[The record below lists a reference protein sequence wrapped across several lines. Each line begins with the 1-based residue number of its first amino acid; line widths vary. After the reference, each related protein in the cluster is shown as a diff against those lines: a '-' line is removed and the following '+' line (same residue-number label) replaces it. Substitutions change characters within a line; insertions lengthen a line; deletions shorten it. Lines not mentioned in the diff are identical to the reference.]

1 MTISNPLT
9 GDVWNVDDEMLLAYF
24 AGCALTGLISNEYHV
39 AGPATAELSVG
50 YATKTLAELKKRRSK

>member
-24 AGCALTGLISNEYHV
+24 AGCALTGLVSSGECGGVEETANF
-39 AGPATAELSVG
+39 ATL
-50 YATKTLAELKKRRSK
+50 YAAATLAELKKRRK